1 MMNEDRIIEVGEETY
16 RVITGVNADGR
27 PIWVMRVHDS
37 KETVI
42 GFEMVS
48 FYPIDDRMVHDIATG
63 IQLARREAT
72 EWAKEDARARIVAAL
87 GI

>member
-1 MMNEDRIIEVGEETY
+1 MMSEDRIIEVGEETY
-16 RVITGVNADGR
+16 RVVTCVNADGR

-48 FYPIDDRMVHDIATG
+48 FSPIDDGMVRDIATG
-63 IQLARREAT
+63 IQLARREAADR
-72 EWAKEDARARIVAAL
+72 AKDEARARIVAAL